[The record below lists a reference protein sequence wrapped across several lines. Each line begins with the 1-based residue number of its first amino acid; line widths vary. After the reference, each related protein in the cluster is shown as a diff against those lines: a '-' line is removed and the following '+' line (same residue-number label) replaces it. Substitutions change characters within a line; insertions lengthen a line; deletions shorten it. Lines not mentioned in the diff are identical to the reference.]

1 VSAPG
6 ALRELLDFAIEIAH
20 EAGRSTL
27 AYYQTGIEIETK
39 TDLSP
44 VTIADRGA
52 EQLLRARIQRR
63 FPDHAILG
71 EEYGLTGAPGAAC
84 RWILDPVDGTQS
96 FIHGVPLYAT
106 LIGVEVDGV
115 SQVGVAY
122 FPALDEMVHAARG
135 LGARWNG
142 RPCHVST
149 TDSLGAATF
158 CYTAV
163 DGFARNGRRGALD
176 RLLGATRTHRGWGD
190 AYAHALVATG
200 RADLAVEPIMNIW
213 DNAPLL
219 PILTEAGGR
228 FSDWTGAA
236 RIDGGDAVST
246 NGVLHEAVLSTLA
259 AG

>member
-1 VSAPG
+1 MPAPP
-6 ALRELLDFAIEIAH
+6 LRDLLDFAVEIGYQ
-20 EAGRSTL
+20 AGRSTL
-27 AYYQTGIEIETK
+27 AWYQTGVEVETK
-39 TDLSP
+39 KDLSP

-52 EQLLRARIQRR
+52 EEMLRARIERR

-71 EEYGLTGAPGAAC
+71 EEFGLTGSPGASC

-96 FIHGVPLYAT
+96 FVHGVPLFAT
-106 LIGVEVDGV
+106 LIGVEVDEV
-115 SQVGVAY
+115 ARVGVVF
-122 FPALDEMVHAARG
+122 FPALDEMVHAAEG

-142 RPCHVST
+142 RPCRVRQTS
-149 TDSLGAATF
+149 SLAAATF

-163 DGFARNGRRGALD
+163 DGFARNGRQPALD
-176 RLLGATRTHRGWGD
+176 RLLGATRVQRGWGD
-190 AYAHALVATG
+190 AYAHTLVATG

-219 PILTEAGGR
+219 PIMAEAGGR
-228 FSDWTGAA
+228 FTDWTGAP

-246 NGVLHEAVLSTLA
+246 NGVLHDAVLSLLR